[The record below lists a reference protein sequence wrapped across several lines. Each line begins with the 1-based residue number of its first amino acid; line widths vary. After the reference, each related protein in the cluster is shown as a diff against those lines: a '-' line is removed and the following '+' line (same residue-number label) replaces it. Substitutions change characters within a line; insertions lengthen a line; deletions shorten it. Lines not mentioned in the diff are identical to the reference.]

1 MSRSYRIRVREL
13 LRRVIRA
20 TDEVRSQLELLEI
33 LPADQMA
40 ELLAGELLP
49 RGFRRKGNEAVRT
62 DDGVTVTVHLDT
74 GEVSVRAEAAEQ
86 LKLSGEK
93 EGRGWDDAG
102 PNRKEVEAR
111 ARKELQASMEEEAQ
125 AKGQQLQRQ
134 VTDRLERKLADLRQE
149 LDQAVNRATAAALR
163 QKAAQLGQIR
173 EMTEDPTT
181 GSLTIVV
188 EV

>member
-1 MSRSYRIRVREL
+1 V
-13 LRRVIRA
+13 
-20 TDEVRSQLELLEI
+20 
-33 LPADQMA
+33 
-40 ELLAGELLP
+40 
-49 RGFRRKGNEAVRT
+49 VRT
-62 DDGVTVTVHLDT
+62 DGGVTVTVHLGT
-74 GEVSVRAEAAEQ
+74 GEVAVKAEGTKQ
-86 LKLSGEK
+86 VQLSGDK

-102 PNRKEVEAR
+102 PNRKDVEAR
-111 ARKELQASMEEEAQ
+111 LRKELQTSMEEEAQ
-125 AKGQQLQRQ
+125 EKGEKLQRQ

-173 EMTEDPTT
+173 EMTEDPAT